1 MNKYTHEIN
10 LLHRY
15 HQKKEYI
22 DSRKG
27 RFIHFFYRGYIE
39 TKKEVVVV
47 SYNCSIEAPAKLEM

>member
-15 HQKKEYI
+15 HQEKEYI

-39 TKKEVVVV
+39 TKKR
-47 SYNCSIEAPAKLEM
+47 SGSCIL